1 MKRLFEVP
9 ATSAFVL
16 SFTNED
22 VYHGEAARTFLR
34 SIDLSA
40 AEPLVAQFED
50 LHEEIHMEILNR
62 KHGVEMSCR
71 KYLNEN
77 PAAQV
82 IHLGGGLD
90 PLSIDLADCYPK
102 ARFFDVDMANM
113 PIKEE
118 VNQAVNGPDVAFLTA
133 NLADTSSLI
142 EILGG
147 AGWNSDA
154 ATLLVSEGISYYIP
168 KAAYRSTLASL
179 RTPGGHLVFEYSI
192 PDRLLAGVP
201 KAEVVNE
208 FFRRFTALLS
218 IPFPMQR
225 YDDEEIRDLA
235 AGLDGEILDTLTQYQ
250 LEYSRTGKNV
260 MRYDPRMGAIRVS
273 LIQFHG

>member
-22 VYHGEAARTFLR
+22 IYHGEAARTFLR

-62 KHGVEMSCR
+62 KHGVETSCR

-102 ARFFDVDMANM
+102 ACFFDVDMANM

-118 VNQAVNGPDVAFLTA
+118 VNQAINGPDVAFLTA

-147 AGWNSDA
+147 AGWSSDA

-168 KAAYRSTLASL
+168 KAAYRNTLASL

-235 AGLDGEILDTLTQYQ
+235 TGLDGEILDTFTQYQ
-250 LEYSRTGKNV
+250 LEYSRTGENV